1 MTSTMHSHQVAR
13 SAAVVGL
20 AGVALIHLLEV
31 QHKYQEVPYLG
42 ISYMALIFSAIVAA
56 ALLIHSNS
64 RTAWMLAGAVSL
76 GTIVGFT
83 LTRTV
88 GLPQSMDDIGNWLEP
103 MGLASLFV
111 EAIVVGVSGYALGT
125 MKSMSS
131 PAIS

>member
-1 MTSTMHSHQVAR
+1 
-13 SAAVVGL
+13 
-20 AGVALIHLLEV
+20 V

-56 ALLIHSNS
+56 AMLIHSNS
-64 RTAWMLAGAVSL
+64 RAAWMLAGAVSL

-111 EAIVVGVSGYALGT
+111 EVIVVGVCGYALGT
-125 MKSMSS
+125 MKSVSS